1 MKAFAPPQQLVEGH
15 RKWRKYMEWL
25 PTLADRVTGSFSVV
39 ATRTYQTVPTDFV
52 IFLPHLVER

>member
-1 MKAFAPPQQLVEGH
+1 MKTFAPPPQLVEGH

-39 ATRTYQTVPTDFV
+39 ATTVPTDFLV
-52 IFLPHLVER
+52 FLPHLVER

>member
-25 PTLADRVTGSFSVV
+25 PTLADRV